1 MKEWTLDLKNY
12 APDSKEVHRTA
23 ARGIICQNNKFLI
36 IHSKYGDYKFPGG
49 GKKNDE
55 SIEENLIREVKEETG
70 FNVIKSSIKPFGH
83 VLETRKK
90 DDKKK
95 WVMDSY
101 YFFCEI
107 DNKQGNKNLDEYEN
121 EYEYKSDW
129 LNLED
134 IIKKN
139 EDVDVK
145 NFDYVPWV
153 EREKFV
159 MKELLK
165 ELKK

>member
-1 MKEWTLDLKNY
+1 MKEWKLDLKNY
-12 APDSKEVHRTA
+12 SSDSKEIHRTA
-23 ARGIICQNNKFLI
+23 ARGIICQNNKYLI

-70 FNVIKSSIKPFGH
+70 FNVIKNSIKPFGH
-83 VLETRKK
+83 ILETRKK
-90 DDKKK
+90 DEKNK
-95 WVMDSY
+95 WIMDSY

-107 DNKQGNKNLDEYEN
+107 DNNQGNKNLDDYEK
-121 EYEYKSDW
+121 EYEYQLDW
-129 LNLED
+129 LSLED

-139 EDVDVK
+139 EIVND
-145 NFDYVPWV
+145 FEHVPWV
-153 EREKFV
+153 VRENFV

-165 ELKK
+165 EIKNQ